1 MLKVIQSLEK
11 KFTKAKL
18 IIFFMILFSFTYLFI
33 PDEHFS
39 GVNNISELIK
49 NELLKQKVLND
60 IKNKALE
67 PFSDLKNKALEPF
80 SDLKNSFKLNQNNL
94 VKELKKIE
102 ENVDEEYNP
111 DKVEKSIFDKYFS
124 RLYFSII
131 TGCLLGYGDVYPISN
146 RAKSIVMLQS
156 LITIIIIVI

>member
-1 MLKVIQSLEK
+1 MLKFIQLLEK

-18 IIFFMILFSFTYLFI
+18 IIFFMILFSIIYLFF
-33 PDEHFS
+33 PDEDFS

-49 NELLKQKVLND
+49 NELLKQKVLDD

-67 PFSDLKNKALEPF
+67 PFSDLKN
-80 SDLKNSFKLNQNNL
+80 SYKLNENNL
-94 VKELKKIE
+94 VKEVKKIE
-102 ENVDEEYNP
+102 ENVEEEYNP
-111 DKVEKSIFDKYFS
+111 DKVEKSVFEKYFS

-131 TGCLLGYGDVYPISN
+131 TGCLLGYGDVYPVSN